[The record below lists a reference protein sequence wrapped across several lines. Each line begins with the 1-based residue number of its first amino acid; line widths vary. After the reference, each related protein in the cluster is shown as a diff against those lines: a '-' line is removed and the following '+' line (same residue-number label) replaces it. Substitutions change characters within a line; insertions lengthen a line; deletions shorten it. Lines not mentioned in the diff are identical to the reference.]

1 MWLKQQAWPIGIL
14 IALVAATFIV
24 LKLSASYRNAVLS
37 RRRRGM
43 TEQTFVEGLARYN
56 FDPVIAGT
64 TYRYLREVQQIK
76 FPILPSDALDEDLGL
91 DPDDV
96 DQMIHDLLRSL
107 HREEVPG
114 LRNEPILTVEGLVR
128 HLQAS
133 PRRKYKAA
141 A

>member
-1 MWLKQQAWPIGIL
+1 MWLKEQVWPIVIL
-14 IALVAATFIV
+14 IALVAVVLIV

-37 RRRRGM
+37 RERRGV
-43 TEQTFVEGLARYN
+43 TEQTFVEHLAQYN

-64 TYRYLREVQQIK
+64 TFRYLQEVRQIK

-96 DQMIHDLLRSL
+96 DQAIHDLLRLL

-114 LRNEPILTVEGLVR
+114 LRQGPVLTVEGLVR

-133 PRRKYKAA
+133 PRRKHSAA

>member
-1 MWLKQQAWPIGIL
+1 MWLKEQVWPIVIL
-14 IALVAATFIV
+14 IALVAVVLIV

-37 RRRRGM
+37 RERRGV
-43 TEQTFVEGLARYN
+43 TEQTFVEHLAQYN

-64 TYRYLREVQQIK
+64 TFRYLQEVRQIK

-96 DQMIHDLLRSL
+96 DQAIHDLLRLL

-114 LRNEPILTVEGLVR
+114 LRQGPVLTVEGLVR

-133 PRRKYKAA
+133 PRRKERAA
-141 A
+141 